1 MQGCL
6 EKKKKKAPLQGKE
19 GGVLPTFTWSGHAH
33 YVHSLWAPHP
43 PVSVHLERRW
53 EEGNANKQ

>member
-6 EKKKKKAPLQGKE
+6 EKKKKAPLQGRE
-19 GGVLPTFTWSGHAH
+19 GCCPLSHGLGMHIMYTVCGLPT
-33 YVHSLWAPHP
+33 P